1 MPLTQKVPWK
11 NQRSQLLSRLI
22 SLSAIP
28 VAAWMFVLPALAQ
41 DNTEPITLSGSAA
54 QVQGVTAG
62 DYSLTALAGRDRR
75 RRLCLGYG
83 SAEPNHTLVLS
94 KPARRLQVT
103 VESGGDT
110 TLLIQGPQ
118 GIDCNDNPGRN
129 QLNAAVDYSDWPEGT
144 YRIWVGSFSRGDR
157 LNYTLRISE
166 PTPSDNSRR

>member
-1 MPLTQKVPWK
+1 MPLTQKIPWT
-11 NQRSQLLSRLI
+11 NWRSLPLRRLV

-28 VAAWMFVLPALAQ
+28 IAAWIFVLPAIAQ
-41 DNTEPITLSGSAA
+41 ENAEPITLSEGTA
-54 QVQGVTAG
+54 QVRGVTAG

-94 KPARRLQVT
+94 NPARRLQVA

-118 GIDCNDNPGRN
+118 GIDCNDNPVRN
-129 QLNAAVDYSDWPEGT
+129 QLDAAVDYSDWPKGT

-166 PTPSDNSRR
+166 PTPSGNSRR

>member
-1 MPLTQKVPWK
+1 MPLTQRIPWTSW
-11 NQRSQLLSRLI
+11 RSRPLRRLI
-22 SLSAIP
+22 SLSVIP
-28 VAAWMFVLPALAQ
+28 IAAGMFVLPAIAQ
-41 DNTEPITLSGSAA
+41 DSAEPITLSGGTA

-62 DYSLTALAGRDRR
+62 DYSLTSLAGRDRR

-83 SAEPNHTLVLS
+83 SADPNHTLVLS
-94 KPARRLQVT
+94 KPARRLQVA

-129 QLNAAVDYSDWPEGT
+129 QLDAAIGYADWPEGT
-144 YRIWVGSFSRGDR
+144 YRIWVGSFSRSDR

-166 PTPSDNSRR
+166 PAPSDYSR